1 MLRYAIVGTNW
12 LSHLYRQAIEDT
24 GDRVSAVCSRSA
36 ERGAELAPDGARV
49 YTDLD
54 ELLKDP
60 EVDVVYLCIPNVLHA
75 DAALRC
81 LRAGKHVLCEKP
93 ATVSAA
99 EMEAII
105 RTAQAERRIFAEAVM
120 NFYSPV
126 TDRLRAELAQNPAV
140 AVRLDY
146 SQRSSKL
153 DRLRAG
159 ERITSFDRALYGG
172 VLTDLGCYV
181 LHFAVNLFGEPKELD
196 ASAVFI
202 GKVDGTD
209 VLTLHYD
216 GFDVGITVSKCAHS
230 MIGSEIQCDRATYT
244 LKNLSVVL
252 GVEKHTMDTCEE
264 YDCGISCPGW
274 PIANPAMLPGVQ
286 ERVVRRFD
294 RWVRGEDL
302 AAQQRLLR
310 ESLTVQRLIEQAHR
324 QIGY

>member
-12 LSHLYRQAIEDT
+12 LSHIYYHAIEAA
-24 GDRVSAVCSRSA
+24 GDRVAAVCSRSR
-36 ERGAELAPDGARV
+36 ERAAELGQGKALV

-54 ELLKDP
+54 EMLKNPDI
-60 EVDVVYLCIPNVLHA
+60 DVVYLCIPNVLHA

-93 ATVSAA
+93 ATVSSA

-140 AVRLDY
+140 AARLDY

-159 ERITSFDRALYGG
+159 EHITSFDRALYGG

-181 LHFAVNLFGEPKELD
+181 LHFAVNLFGEPKGLD

-202 GKVDGTD
+202 GEVDGTD

-216 GFDVGITVSKCAHS
+216 GFDVSATVSKCAHS

-264 YDCGISCPGW
+264 YDCGIACPGW

-302 AAQQRLLR
+302 AAQQRLLQQ
-310 ESLTVQRLIEQAHR
+310 SLTVQKLIEEAHR

>member
-12 LSHLYRQAIEDT
+12 LSHIYYHAIEAA
-24 GDRVSAVCSRSA
+24 GDRVAAVCSRSR
-36 ERGAELAPDGARV
+36 ERAAELGQGKALV
-49 YTDLD
+49 YTELD
-54 ELLKDP
+54 EMLKNPDI
-60 EVDVVYLCIPNVLHA
+60 DVVYLCIPNVLHA

-99 EMEAII
+99 EMDEIL
-105 RTAQAERRIFAEAVM
+105 RTARTEGRIFAEAVM

-126 TDRLRAELAQNPAV
+126 TDRLRAELAQDSVVSA
-140 AVRLDY
+140 RLDY

-159 ERITSFDRALYGG
+159 EHITSFDRALYGG

-181 LHFAVNLFGEPKELD
+181 LHFAVNLFGAPKKLD
-196 ASAVFI
+196 ASAVFL
-202 GKVDGTD
+202 GEVDGTD

-216 GFDVGITVSKCAHS
+216 GFDVSVTVSKCAHS

-264 YDCGISCPGW
+264 YECGISCPGW

-302 AAQQRLLR
+302 AAQQRLLQQ
-310 ESLTVQRLIEQAHR
+310 SLTVQRLIEEAHR

>member
-12 LSHLYRQAIEDT
+12 LSHIYYHAIEAA
-24 GDRVSAVCSRSA
+24 GDRVLAVCSRSR
-36 ERGAELAPDGARV
+36 ERAAELGQGKALV
-49 YTDLD
+49 YTELD
-54 ELLKDP
+54 EMLKNPDI
-60 EVDVVYLCIPNVLHA
+60 DVVYLCIPNVLHA
-75 DAALRC
+75 GVALRC

-99 EMEAII
+99 EMDEILHTA
-105 RTAQAERRIFAEAVM
+105 RTEGRIFAEAVM

-140 AVRLDY
+140 AARLDY

-159 ERITSFDRALYGG
+159 EHITSFDRKLYGG

-181 LHFAVNLFGEPKELD
+181 LHFAVNLFGEPKGLD

-202 GKVDGTD
+202 GEVDGTD

-216 GFDVGITVSKCAHS
+216 GFDVGVTVSKCAHS

-264 YDCGISCPGW
+264 YDCGIACPGW

-294 RWVRGEDL
+294 RWVHGEDL
-302 AAQQRLLR
+302 AAQERLLQ
-310 ESLTVQRLIEQAHR
+310 ESLTVQKLIGQTHR
-324 QIGY
+324 QMGY